1 MIIDKILDRKNN
13 LTEYKPR
20 KFYNDI
26 MMYYYSMP
34 KIVEP
39 IANALDNGK
48 EKDVKN
54 KLCEYIVNQ
63 EYNKDICKYITSVEW
78 L

>member
-34 KIVEP
+34 EIVEP

>member
-34 KIVEP
+34 EIVGP